1 MLKKEQNITLDA
13 KLAIVKKMLNRLDYP
28 ESAKAIEEAEHL
40 IEELQSDAQ
49 RYRWLRDNKHLDIWW
64 SVEGSTDRCANID
77 DDIDSAISEDMH
89 NTINELKG

>member
-28 ESAKAIEEAEHL
+28 ESAKAIEEAEQL
-40 IEELQSDAQ
+40 IEELKTDAQ

-64 SVEGSTDRCANID
+64 SVEGPVNRCDNID
-77 DDIDSAISEDMH
+77 VDIDEAMSESK
-89 NTINELKG
+89 E

>member
-28 ESAKAIEEAEHL
+28 ESAKAIEEAEQL
-40 IEELQSDAQ
+40 IEELKTDAQ

-64 SVEGSTDRCANID
+64 SVEGPANRCENID
-77 DDIDSAISEDMH
+77 VDIDEAMSESK
-89 NTINELKG
+89 E